1 MISVHHRYILRLFL
15 LIFLAVCTAAV
26 APQRSTYKITRL
38 STPTITI
45 GGKTLKKGDTFRA
58 SDRIDWA
65 DNKQT
70 LEAKETATGKIYR
83 LSKQVFE
90 SKSMVKTLADYCLA
104 VSRGSTRGGAG
115 ANFAF
120 RRGRP
125 LSGSDQRRLALVIGN
140 SNYMELGQLANAQR
154 DAADMSTTL
163 QDLGFDVIESYETTY
178 NDMRAALQQFRNKA
192 DAYDVA
198 LFYYAG
204 HGIQEEGKN
213 YLVPIENGLEL
224 RSDIDK
230 TLNADDV
237 LYEMENSGAS
247 TRLLFLDACR
257 DHRSSFSRSA
267 QKGLARMEGSKGSV
281 IVFSTQSGETASD
294 GDSGKNS
301 PFASAMIQNIR
312 VAGQPFPVTLS
323 NIVNDTYRMTNG
335 VQCPLQVGNVIGDFI
350 FNPAKAEKKQPSPT
364 PTPSPTPKP
373 QPEKAPITAP
383 KLPAAQTEREIPQET
398 TIGSFMASDGE
409 PSITYTGFA
418 PNTELEVEAC
428 QRIHNQIIISF
439 TLNIEEY
446 KRFNLN
452 HKILITPE
460 NGDSFETEV
469 TIIEHNPVLTALNLG
484 NKMIFSIR
492 IKGLRN
498 ARNIHEIFMTG
509 KNKEGADI
517 SILVNNLPIGYTNNK
532 NLEHYRPQEK
542 LIDRYK

>member
-45 GGKTLKKGDTFRA
+45 GGKTLKKGDTFR
-58 SDRIDWA
+58 STDRIDWA
-65 DNKQT
+65 DNRQT
-70 LEAKETATGKIYR
+70 LEAKEMATGKIYR

-104 VSRGSTRGGAG
+104 VSRGSTRGEAD

-125 LSGSDQRRLALVIGN
+125 LNGSDQRRLALVIGN
-140 SNYMELGQLANAQR
+140 SNYVVLSQLANAQR
-154 DAADMSTTL
+154 DAADVSTTL

-178 NDMRAALQQFRNKA
+178 SDMRAALQQFRNKA

-350 FNPAKAEKKQPSPT
+350 FNPAKATETKPAPAPTKQPEQQENSGIYIQSLT
-364 PTPSPTPKP
+364 TSDGGPS
-373 QPEKAPITAP
+373 I
-383 KLPAAQTEREIPQET
+383 T
-398 TIGSFMASDGE
+398 TIGLGRGTQLSVENCFLLHDRVIVTFLLDQEEGWLLKTFSLNDKIYVRLDNGE
-409 PSITYTGFA
+409 
-418 PNTELEVEAC
+418 
-428 QRIHNQIIISF
+428 
-439 TLNIEEY
+439 
-446 KRFNLN
+446 
-452 HKILITPE
+452 
-460 NGDSFETEV
+460 DFETEAFI
-469 TIIEHNPVLTALNLG
+469 TQHNPVLTASFLKKGQSL
-484 NKMIFSIR
+484 FSVSF
-492 IKGLRN
+492 KGSKN
-498 ARNIHEIFMTG
+498 IRNIPELFMIG
-509 KNKEGADI
+509 KNEDGSDV
-517 SILVNNLPIGYTNNK
+517 SIQVTNLSVLTNYNTDAYYQNFLKQVRPLLNN
-532 NLEHYRPQEK
+532 
-542 LIDRYK
+542 

>member
-26 APQRSTYKITRL
+26 APQRSSYKITRL

-45 GGKTLKKGDTFRA
+45 GGKTLKSGDTFR
-58 SDRIDWA
+58 STDRIDWA

-154 DAADMSTTL
+154 DAADVSTTL

-350 FNPAKAEKKQPSPT
+350 FNPAKATETKPAPT
-364 PTPSPTPKP
+364 PAPTKKPEQQENNSTYMHRFVPSGGGPCT
-373 QPEKAPITAP
+373 
-383 KLPAAQTEREIPQET
+383 T
-398 TIGSFMASDGE
+398 TIGLPPG
-409 PSITYTGFA
+409 
-418 PNTELEVEAC
+418 TELSVESC
-428 QRIHNQIIISF
+428 FLLYDKIVVTFLLDQKEGWL
-439 TLNIEEY
+439 LNT
-446 KRFNLN
+446 FSLN
-452 HKILITPE
+452 NKIYVRLD
-460 NGDSFETEV
+460 NGEDFETEAV
-469 TIIEHNPVLTALNLG
+469 IAKHNPVVTASFLQKGQSL
-484 NKMIFSIR
+484 FSISF
-492 IKGLRN
+492 KGPKN
-498 ARNIHEIFMTG
+498 IRNIPELFMVG
-509 KNKEGADI
+509 KKIDGSDV
-517 SILVNNLPIGYTNNK
+517 SIQVTNLPVLTKNNSDDYYQNFLK
-532 NLEHYRPQEK
+532 QVRP
-542 LIDRYK
+542 LLNN

>member
-45 GGKTLKKGDTFRA
+45 GGKTLKSGDTFR
-58 SDRIDWA
+58 STDRIDWA

-154 DAADMSTTL
+154 DAADVSTTL

-350 FNPAKAEKKQPSPT
+350 FNPAKATETKPAPT
-364 PTPSPTPKP
+364 PAKEPEQQEDNLTYMYRFVPSDGGPS
-373 QPEKAPITAP
+373 I
-383 KLPAAQTEREIPQET
+383 T
-398 TIGSFMASDGE
+398 TIGLERGIQLSVENCFLLHDKVFVTFLLDHDDKGVFKSFSLNNKIYVRLD
-409 PSITYTGFA
+409 TGK
-418 PNTELEVEAC
+418 E
-428 QRIHNQIIISF
+428 
-439 TLNIEEY
+439 
-446 KRFNLN
+446 
-452 HKILITPE
+452 
-460 NGDSFETEV
+460 FETEAV
-469 TIIEHNPVLTALNLG
+469 FMEHNPVLTASFLKKNQSL
-484 NKMIFSIR
+484 FSIG
-492 IKGLRN
+492 IKGLKN
-498 ARNIHEIFMTG
+498 VRNIRELFMIG
-509 KNKEGADI
+509 KNEDGSDI
-517 SILVNNLPIGYTNNK
+517 SIQVTNLSVLTNN
-532 NLEHYRPQEK
+532 NYQNFFEQVRP
-542 LIDRYK
+542 L

>member
-65 DNKQT
+65 DNRQT

-154 DAADMSTTL
+154 DAADVSTTL
-163 QDLGFDVIESYETTY
+163 QELGFDVIESYETTY

-350 FNPAKAEKKQPSPT
+350 FNPAKAPETKPAPT
-364 PTPSPTPKP
+364 PAKEPEPQKNNETYMHMDVRYGGPST
-373 QPEKAPITAP
+373 
-383 KLPAAQTEREIPQET
+383 T
-398 TIGSFMASDGE
+398 TIGLSPG
-409 PSITYTGFA
+409 
-418 PNTELEVEAC
+418 TELSVENC
-428 QRIHNQIIISF
+428 FLLHDRVVVTFLLHHDDKRIFKSF
-439 TLNIEEY
+439 SLN
-446 KRFNLN
+446 N
-452 HKILITPE
+452 KIYVSLD
-460 NGDSFETEV
+460 NGKDFETEAVFKDYNPVATASFLKKGQSLFSISFKAPKNVRNIRELFMIGKNEDGSDISIQV
-469 TIIEHNPVLTALNLG
+469 TNLSVLTANDD
-484 NKMIFSIR
+484 K
-492 IKGLRN
+492 K
-498 ARNIHEIFMTG
+498 
-509 KNKEGADI
+509 
-517 SILVNNLPIGYTNNK
+517 ILK
-532 NLEHYRPQEK
+532 QFAH
-542 LIDRYK
+542 

>member
-45 GGKTLKKGDTFRA
+45 GGKTLKSGDIFR
-58 SDRIDWA
+58 STDRIDWA
-65 DNKQT
+65 DNRQT

-154 DAADMSTTL
+154 DAADVSTTL

-350 FNPAKAEKKQPSPT
+350 FNPAKATEQKLETQPQIQQSAT
-364 PTPSPTPKP
+364 TPKSKI
-373 QPEKAPITAP
+373 PEKEDFAPVYSSFESNGPALSCDIPNMVCSVTECKFDRYVLHIGFEFKYKGDGTLRLKLNDEIVTDCP
-383 KLPAAQTEREIPQET
+383 KLFGDSDLLPVWALSRLSFYKFKDTEHATLIIPNLIKTDVIENLL
-398 TIGSFMASDGE
+398 IMVED
-409 PSITYTGFA
+409 
-418 PNTELEVEAC
+418 TESGKEY
-428 QRIHNQIIISF
+428 HIIITDLPVGYSRNNS
-439 TLNIEEY
+439 TNGLLKEY
-446 KRFNLN
+446 IRTKKL
-452 HKILITPE
+452 
-460 NGDSFETEV
+460 TE
-469 TIIEHNPVLTALNLG
+469 
-484 NKMIFSIR
+484 
-492 IKGLRN
+492 
-498 ARNIHEIFMTG
+498 
-509 KNKEGADI
+509 
-517 SILVNNLPIGYTNNK
+517 
-532 NLEHYRPQEK
+532 
-542 LIDRYK
+542 

>member
-45 GGKTLKKGDTFRA
+45 GGKTLKSGDTFR
-58 SDRIDWA
+58 STDRIDWA
-65 DNKQT
+65 DNRQT

-154 DAADMSTTL
+154 DAADVSTTL
-163 QDLGFDVIESYETTY
+163 QELGFDVVEAYETTY
-178 NDMRAALQQFRNKA
+178 SDMRATLQQFRNKA

-350 FNPAKAEKKQPSPT
+350 FNPAKAQETKPAPAPAKQPEQQEDNST
-364 PTPSPTPKP
+364 YIQGLTPS
-373 QPEKAPITAP
+373 
-383 KLPAAQTEREIPQET
+383 
-398 TIGSFMASDGE
+398 DGG
-409 PSITYTGFA
+409 PSITTMGLQKGVSLAFVCS
-418 PNTELEVEAC
+418 VEHLDHLFLTFLLDYNGKDNF
-428 QRIHNQIIISF
+428 QEF
-439 TLNIEEY
+439 
-446 KRFNLN
+446 KLN
-452 HKILITPE
+452 HKVIIRVD
-460 NGDSFETEV
+460 NGQDVETDIDFIQEDY
-469 TIIEHNPVLTALNLG
+469 LNKKARSKKSNELF
-484 NKMIFSIR
+484 FSLEFKNLQKVKYINELF
-492 IKGLRN
+492 I
-498 ARNIHEIFMTG
+498 TG
-509 KNKEGADI
+509 KNETGNEI
-517 SILVNNLPIGYTNNK
+517 NILVTNLQIGYSNQK
-532 NLEHYRPQEK
+532 IMERFA
-542 LIDRYK
+542 D